1 MNQYIR
7 ILKFVKPYWKRIL
20 VAVVCMFILQ
30 FCTIGSIGSIVVFM
44 DNILSADNI
53 SSNIPIP
60 LTLKGELFGHKVAIT
75 PLTAEFTVFA
85 WLRLLVL
92 FIIFIYI
99 LKGFAY
105 FAQSYLI
112 TYAGL
117 RGTLDLRNKLYG
129 HIQHMSLSFFT
140 RQKSGAIMSRISNDV
155 GEVKKS
161 MTVLFGD
168 VMREPLNI
176 LTRIIIAFALSP
188 RLTIASILIFPL
200 VIYPIVRFGRKMR
213 KVTSITLKRRAS
225 VFSVMQESLSS
236 MRIVKAFSMERYE
249 SERFDRE
256 NEGVFKAEIKR
267 TRIQAVTSSVTEFV
281 GMLGIALAVWLGG
294 VSVIRGDLTIGCFI
308 GFAAAIGGIPG
319 SVKKLS
325 KVNNTIQSMLAASSR
340 IFKVLDSPSE
350 IVDLPNARALDTF
363 KNKIEFQNVSFAY
376 DKDVIVLKNV
386 SFDIKHGEV
395 VAVVGPSGSGKTT
408 IANLIPRL
416 YDPTSGQITI
426 DETDIKEFSLYSLRR
441 QMGIVTQ
448 ETVLFNDTVKQ
459 NISYGHQK
467 QVSQEKIEHAAKAAL
482 AHEFIIKMPEG
493 YDAVIGDR
501 GVKLSGGEAQRIA
514 IARAILK
521 NPPILIL
528 DEATSALDTK
538 SEYLVQKAIDNL
550 MTNRTTFVIAHRLST
565 IMHADKII
573 VVEGGEIIETG
584 AHDELIRKQ
593 GLYKK
598 LYDIQFRADT
608 EE

>member
-20 VAVVCMFILQ
+20 LAVICMFILQ

-44 DNILSADNI
+44 DNILSAGSVSPNT
-53 SSNIPIP
+53 PIP
-60 LTLKGELFGHKVAIT
+60 LTLKGEFFGHKVAIT
-75 PLTAEFTVFA
+75 PLTAEFTVFT
-85 WLRLLVL
+85 WLKLLVL

-117 RGTLDLRNKLYG
+117 RGTLDLRNKLYR

-140 RQKSGAIMSRISNDV
+140 RQKSGAVMSRIANDV

-176 LTRIIIAFALSP
+176 LTRIIMAFALSP
-188 RLTIASILIFPL
+188 KLTIASILIFPIA
-200 VIYPIVRFGRKMR
+200 IYPIIRFGRKMR
-213 KVTSITLKRRAS
+213 KVTFITLKRRAA

-236 MRIVKAFSMERYE
+236 MRIVKAFSMEHYE
-249 SERFDRE
+249 SERFNKE
-256 NEGVFKAEIKR
+256 NEGVFKTEIKR

-308 GFAAAIGGIPG
+308 GFAVAIGGIPG

-340 IFKVLDSPSE
+340 IFKVMDSSSE
-350 IVDLPNARALDTF
+350 IVDLPNARTLDTF
-363 KNKIEFQNVSFAY
+363 KNKIEFQNVSFTY
-376 DKDVIVLKNV
+376 DKDVIVLRNIK
-386 SFDIKHGEV
+386 FDIKHGEII
-395 VAVVGPSGSGKTT
+395 AVVGPSGSGKTT

-416 YDPTSGQITI
+416 YDPTSGRITI
-426 DETDIKEFSLYSLRR
+426 DETNIKEFSLCSLRR

-482 AHEFIIKMPEG
+482 AHEFIMRMPEG

-528 DEATSALDTK
+528 DEATSALDTE
-538 SEYLVQKAIDNL
+538 SEHLVQKAIDNL
-550 MTNRTTFVIAHRLST
+550 MANRTTFVIAHRLST

-573 VVEGGEIIETG
+573 VVEDGKIIETG
-584 AHDELIRKQ
+584 THEELVKEG

-598 LYDIQFRADT
+598 LYDLQFRVDA
-608 EE
+608 EK

>member
-1 MNQYIR
+1 
-7 ILKFVKPYWKRIL
+7 
-20 VAVVCMFILQ
+20 
-30 FCTIGSIGSIVVFM
+30 
-44 DNILSADNI
+44 
-53 SSNIPIP
+53 
-60 LTLKGELFGHKVAIT
+60 
-75 PLTAEFTVFA
+75 
-85 WLRLLVL
+85 
-92 FIIFIYI
+92 
-99 LKGFAY
+99 
-105 FAQSYLI
+105 LI

-538 SEYLVQKAIDNL
+538 SEYLVQKA
-550 MTNRTTFVIAHRLST
+550 
-565 IMHADKII
+565 
-573 VVEGGEIIETG
+573 
-584 AHDELIRKQ
+584 
-593 GLYKK
+593 
-598 LYDIQFRADT
+598 
-608 EE
+608 

>member
-1 MNQYIR
+1 MNQYLR
-7 ILKFVKPYWKRIL
+7 ILKFIKPYWKRIL
-20 VAVVCMFILQ
+20 LAIICMFILQ
-30 FCTIGSIGSIVVFM
+30 FCTVGSIGSIVVFM
-44 DNILSADNI
+44 DNILSTDNI
-53 SSNIPIP
+53 SSNASIP
-60 LTLKGELFGHKVAIT
+60 LTLKGEVFGHKIAIT
-75 PLTAEFTVFA
+75 PLTAEFTVFT

-117 RGTLDLRNKLYG
+117 KGTLDLRNKLYR

-140 RQKSGAIMSRISNDV
+140 RQKSGAIMSHISNDV

-176 LTRIIIAFALSP
+176 LTRIVMAFALSP
-188 RLTIASILIFPL
+188 RLTIASILIFPIA
-200 VIYPIVRFGRKMR
+200 IYPIIKFGRKMR

-236 MRIVKAFSMERYE
+236 MRIVKAFSMEHYE
-249 SERFDRE
+249 SERFNKE
-256 NEGVFKAEIKR
+256 NERVFKTEIKR

-294 VSVIRGDLTIGCFI
+294 VSVIRGDLTIGYFI
-308 GFAAAIGGIPG
+308 GFAVAIGGIPG

-340 IFKVLDSPSE
+340 IFNVMDSPSE
-350 IVDLPNARALDTF
+350 IVDLPNARTLDTF
-363 KNKIEFQNVSFAY
+363 KNKIEFQNVSFSY
-376 DKDVIVLKNV
+376 DKDVIVLENV
-386 SFDIKHGEV
+386 SFDIKHGEI

-426 DETDIKEFSLYSLRR
+426 DGTDIKEFSLCSLRA

-448 ETVLFNDTVKQ
+448 ETVLFNDTVRQ

-467 QVSQEKIEHAAKAAL
+467 QVSPKKAEEAAKAAL
-482 AHEFIIKMPEG
+482 AHEFIMEMPEG

-521 NPPILIL
+521 NPPVLIL
-528 DEATSALDTK
+528 DEATSALDTE

-573 VVEGGEIIETG
+573 VVEDGRIIETG
-584 AHDELIRKQ
+584 THGELVAKG

-598 LYDIQFRADT
+598 LYDLQFRADAKK
-608 EE
+608 